1 MFGLLPVPRIHGLG
15 VIMGLEVAHG
25 TTQFG
30 PGGREMQDRTKLPRS
45 SVRHRGLACLP
56 LVILTF
62 LVSMTYFEKVERRFA
77 DEVPTPVSD
86 LTLDK
91 LILKEAA
98 LGNF

>member
-1 MFGLLPVPRIHGLG
+1 
-15 VIMGLEVAHG
+15 MGLEVAHG
-25 TTQFG
+25 TTQFE
-30 PGGREMQDRTKLPRS
+30 PGGREMQDRTKFPRS
-45 SVRHRGLACLP
+45 SVRHRGSTCLP